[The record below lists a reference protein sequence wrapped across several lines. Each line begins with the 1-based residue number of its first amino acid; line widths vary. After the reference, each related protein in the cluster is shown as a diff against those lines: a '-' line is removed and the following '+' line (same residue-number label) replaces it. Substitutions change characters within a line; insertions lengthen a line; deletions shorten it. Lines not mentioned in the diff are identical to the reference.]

1 MGNDTR
7 CTELGYCGEHEWY
20 GGGRVADEIVFH
32 MSAVARGLD
41 PYDEEK
47 KTRPGSLL
55 NNFFFYFF
63 FWKILLLAI
72 PSKYFRYIYCSIY
85 TYILTCS

>member
-55 NNFFFYFF
+55 KKIFLLFFLIFF
-63 FWKILLLAI
+63 LENLVIGYTIKI
-72 PSKYFRYIYCSIY
+72 F
-85 TYILTCS
+85 